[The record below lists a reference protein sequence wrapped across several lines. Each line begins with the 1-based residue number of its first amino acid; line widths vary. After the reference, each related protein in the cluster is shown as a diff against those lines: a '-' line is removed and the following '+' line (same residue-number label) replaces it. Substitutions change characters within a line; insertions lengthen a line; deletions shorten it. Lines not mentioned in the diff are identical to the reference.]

1 MILPQ
6 EYVVQ
11 KFCQYAGYPRYSK
24 RTNVWAAGC
33 PICREGTSW
42 GKKRRLNYRVKKKFS
57 VELAMAI
64 LKDLYEFIENDFR
77 KFFPCLIEVTES
89 YRKGYSTFLLP
100 ALSK

>member
-1 MILPQ
+1 MIGENTLLSYRQ
-6 EYVVQ
+6 LDGIQ
-11 KFCQYAGYPRYSK
+11 TALTR
-24 RTNVWAAGC
+24 
-33 PICREGTSW
+33 I
-42 GKKRRLNYRVKKKFS
+42 NYRIKKKFS